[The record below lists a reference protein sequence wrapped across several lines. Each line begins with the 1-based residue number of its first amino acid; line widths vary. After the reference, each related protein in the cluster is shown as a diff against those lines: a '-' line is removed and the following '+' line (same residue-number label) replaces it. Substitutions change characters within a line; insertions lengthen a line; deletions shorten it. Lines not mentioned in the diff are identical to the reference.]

1 MTADVYE
8 NVDAVEKGSPNYGL
22 GLKIIETKKKKARKM
37 KIMEASSSSMFKRKL
52 IYRELWV
59 SKWKILY
66 YFPVPNLAMMPTT
79 MWNAFTPICV

>member
-59 SKWKILY
+59 SIKGEDSLLFTSQ
-66 YFPVPNLAMMPTT
+66 FPIMQ
-79 MWNAFTPICV
+79 